1 MKRIEKKE
9 TGKYSNNFLSL
20 YLPDYFTTL
29 LKEDIHKKGPLG
41 HFLNSY
47 ILERPGFHGIMLK
60 LFTQKEFGKNL
71 DSIITSIGW
80 YTLRAQIAALFI
92 SYKQNGFFPEDVDP
106 SCVDELLM
114 FEEKIKP
121 FTVEGYSRGLLF
133 AFYLKMC
140 EIEDE
145 NSKKLFG
152 PSIITFLSKIKVKTV
167 KIDWILFIL
176 YQFNLHLGEEKVGF
190 FLNSNYSFQKIMDS
204 LDSYQKKTFFMDGLS
219 YAFSIN
225 DKETLTNLV
234 C

>member
-1 MKRIEKKE
+1 MEQIEKKE
-9 TGKYSNNFLSL
+9 TEKYSKNFLSL
-20 YLPDYFTTL
+20 QLPDYFTYL

-41 HFLNSY
+41 QFLNSY

-60 LFTQKEFGKNL
+60 SFTQKEFGKSL
-71 DSIITSIGW
+71 DSIINSMGW
-80 YTLRAQIAALFI
+80 YTLRAKIAVLFI
-92 SYKQNGFFPEDVDP
+92 SYKQNGFFPEEIDP

-140 EIEDE
+140 EIEDGG
-145 NSKKLFG
+145 SKKLFG
-152 PSIITFLSKIKVKTV
+152 PTIIKFLSKIEVKTV

-190 FLNSNYSFQKIMDS
+190 FLNSNYSFQKIMNF
-204 LDSYQKKTFFMDGLS
+204 LDPYQKKTFFMDGFS